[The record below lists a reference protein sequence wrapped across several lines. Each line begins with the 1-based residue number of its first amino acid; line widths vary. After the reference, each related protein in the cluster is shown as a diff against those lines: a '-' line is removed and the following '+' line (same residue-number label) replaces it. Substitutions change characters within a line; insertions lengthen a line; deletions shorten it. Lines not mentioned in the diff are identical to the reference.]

1 MSNHVCGC
9 YFLVRCQHPWEAP
22 KRHYLPQVNLKAHTT
37 ILATTSRTLLT
48 QTFSNPSSTKG
59 IKELRYTFPLY
70 DGVSV
75 VGFKCRVGDR
85 VITGEVK
92 EKEKAREVY
101 KAAVAAGETAGLLEQ
116 LPEASDVFTTTIGN
130 VPPGA
135 IIAVDIVYLG
145 ELKHDAEV
153 DGIRFTIPTT
163 VAPRY
168 GSYPGEMVK
177 SDRTPVIGNGFEVTV
192 DAILGEGSFIREM
205 RSPSHPIA
213 VSVGTTSALPD
224 ADPQMNK
231 ASATLTLDTAQLDR
245 DFILQVVAK
254 EVAIP
259 KAILETHPTLP
270 GHRALMA
277 TLVPKFA
284 LPPERPEIVF
294 VCDRSGSMAGS
305 NIKALRNALKV
316 FLKSLPIGVK
326 FNICSFGS
334 RHSFLWKKSQ
344 SYSQSTLEDAMK
356 HVESFEAN
364 FGGTEMYGPIQE
376 TMKNRYKDMNLE
388 VFLVTDGEIWDQ
400 QNLFTLLNEEISE
413 KQAPIRVF
421 TLGIGN
427 AVSTSLVEGVARAGN
442 GFSQTVGNNEKMDG
456 KVVRMLKGALSPHI
470 TDYTLE
476 VKYGN
481 DNGGDGFEII
491 EKVTDSLK
499 INLNISDSDNTN
511 NYAKNVRPN
520 FFLLILSLSYVL
532 WSISTFFALS
542 VQSTREKRN

>member
-1 MSNHVCGC
+1 MHNHICGC
-9 YFLVRCQHPWEAP
+9 YYLIRCKNTWEEP
-22 KRHYLPQVNLKAHTT
+22 KRNYLPQVNLKAHTT

-48 QTFSNPSSTKG
+48 QTFVNPSSTKG
-59 IKELRYTFPLY
+59 IRELRYTFPLY

-75 VGFKCRVGDR
+75 VGFKCRIADR

-92 EKEKAREVY
+92 EKEKARAVY

-116 LPEASDVFTTTIGN
+116 LPDASDVFTTTIGN

-135 IIAVDIVYLG
+135 SVLVGITYLG

-163 VAPRY
+163 IAPRY
-168 GSYPGEMVK
+168 GSYPGEMAK
-177 SDRTPVIGNGFEVTV
+177 SDRTPVVGNGFEVTV
-192 DAILGEGSFIREM
+192 DAILGDGSFIREM

-213 VSVGTTSALPD
+213 VSVGITSLLPD
-224 ADPQMNK
+224 ADPQTNK
-231 ASATLTLDTAQLDR
+231 ASATLSLGTAELDR
-245 DFILQVVAK
+245 DFVLQVVAK

-259 KAILETHPTLP
+259 KAILETHPTIP

-305 NIKALRNALKV
+305 NIKALRDALKV

-334 RHSFLWKKSQ
+334 HHSFLWKNSQ
-344 SYSQSTLEDAMK
+344 SYSQSTLDEAMK
-356 HVESFEAN
+356 HVESFDAN
-364 FGGTEMYGPIQE
+364 FGGTEMYSPIQE
-376 TMKNRYKDMNLE
+376 TLKNRYKDMNLE

-400 QNLFTLLNEEISE
+400 QNLFTLLNVEISE
-413 KQAPIRVF
+413 KKAPIRVF

-427 AVSTSLVEGVARAGN
+427 AVSSSLIEGVARAGN
-442 GFSQTVGNNEKMDG
+442 GFSQTVGTNEKMDS
-456 KVVRMLKGALSPHI
+456 KVVRMLKGALSPHV

-481 DNGGDGFEII
+481 ADGDDDFEMV
-491 EKVTDSLK
+491 EKVIDSLK
-499 INLNISDSDNTN
+499 VNLDISDSKTTV
-511 NYAKNVRPN
+511 AEKVRSN
-520 FFLLILSLSYVL
+520 FLY
-532 WSISTFFALS
+532 
-542 VQSTREKRN
+542 